1 MEMLKLVKETDP
13 ILHKT
18 TPVFDFKTVPDRF
31 KTTEEYLLDLTDK
44 MFEVMEREDGMGLAA
59 PQVGLNQRLFVM
71 TIADEDIV
79 CINPTI
85 IAKSEHRE
93 IRNEGCL
100 SFPKL
105 NLKIKRPIEVFVLYN
120 NVDGTELQRTFT
132 NVAGR
137 CFLHELD
144 HLNGITFDSLA
155 SRLTLQ
161 MAKKSRE
168 KKLKQT
174 KRRK

>member
-1 MEMLKLVKETDP
+1 MIKLVKETDP
-13 ILHKT
+13 ILHKA
-18 TPVFDFKTVPDRF
+18 TPVFDFDVVPEGF
-31 KTTEEYLLDLTDK
+31 ETIEEFLLDLTNN
-44 MFEVMEREDGMGLAA
+44 MFEIMKIEDGIGLAA
-59 PQVGLNQRLFVM
+59 PQVGLSLRLFV
-71 TIADEDIV
+71 ISIDSENIV
-79 CINPTI
+79 CINPRI
-85 IAKSEHRE
+85 IGTSEDRE
-93 IRNEGCL
+93 VRNEGCL

-105 NLKIKRPIEVFVLYN
+105 NLKIKRPIDVFVSYN
-120 NVDGTELQRTFT
+120 NMDGTELQRTFT
-132 NVAGR
+132 NITAR

-174 KRRK
+174 ERRK

>member
-1 MEMLKLVKETDP
+1 MLELVKETNP

-18 TPVFDFKTVPDRF
+18 VPVFDFKATVPDEF
-31 KTTEEYLLDLTDK
+31 ETIEEYLVDVTDK
-44 MFEVMEREDGMGLAA
+44 MIEVMKLENGIGLSA
-59 PQVGLNQRLFVM
+59 PQVGLTLRLFVM
-71 TIADEDIV
+71 TINDEDIV
-79 CINPTI
+79 CINPKI
-85 IAKSEHRE
+85 IALSEDRE
-93 IRNEGCL
+93 IRSEGCL

-105 NLKIKRPIEVFVLYN
+105 NLKIKRPSEVFVLYN
-120 NVDGTELQRTFT
+120 NPDGTELQRTFT
-132 NVAGR
+132 NYAAR

-161 MAKKSRE
+161 MAKRARTKE
-168 KKLKQT
+168 LKRL

>member
-1 MEMLKLVKETDP
+1 MLELVKETNP

-18 TPVFDFKTVPDRF
+18 VPVFDFKATVPDEF
-31 KTTEEYLLDLTDK
+31 ETIEEYLVDVTDK
-44 MFEVMEREDGMGLAA
+44 MIEVMKLENGIGLSA
-59 PQVGLNQRLFVM
+59 PQVGLTLRLFVM
-71 TIADEDIV
+71 TINDEDIV
-79 CINPTI
+79 CINPKI
-85 IAKSEHRE
+85 IALSEDRE
-93 IRNEGCL
+93 IRSEGCL

-105 NLKIKRPIEVFVLYN
+105 NLKIKRPSEVFISYN
-120 NVDGTELQRTFT
+120 NPDGTELQRTFT
-132 NVAGR
+132 NYAAR

-161 MAKKSRE
+161 IAKRARTKE
-168 KKLKQT
+168 LKRL

>member
-1 MEMLKLVKETDP
+1 MLKLVKETDP

-18 TPVFDFKTVPDRF
+18 VPVFDFKAAVADEF
-31 KTTEEYLLDLTDK
+31 ESTEEYLVDTTSK
-44 MFEVMEREDGMGLAA
+44 MFEIMKIENGIGLSS
-59 PQVGLNQRLFVM
+59 PQVGLNLRLFVM
-71 TIADEDIV
+71 TILDEDIV
-79 CINPTI
+79 CINPKI
-85 IAKSEHRE
+85 IALSEDRE

-105 NLKIKRPIEVFVLYN
+105 NLKIKRPSEVFVSYN
-120 NVDGTELQRTFT
+120 NPDGTELQRTFT
-132 NVAGR
+132 NYAAR

-155 SRLTLQ
+155 TRLTIQ
-161 MAKKSRE
+161 MAKRARAKE
-168 KKLKQT
+168 LKRL